1 MKFPLNLVISIF
13 VLILAL
19 TQCSDPID
27 PTIKFAEGDPFTSTI
42 VPSEFI
48 ELDATQDNVVEGEK
62 GTVIVCP
69 KGCFVDENGKP
80 VDGKVQIELSES
92 YALEDCVLS
101 NLTTVSN
108 GAPLETDGMIYLN
121 ATSDGR
127 QVRINKDIPLYI
139 EMPTAMR
146 KPGMMVYK
154 GVRDEQGD
162 MNWVSPKPVDEFLTT
177 VDIQSLDFLPEA
189 FQWTL
194 ELNMPYKEYKAATKQ
209 LAESLYYQLAVANV
223 ADLTKGLIATDYNEP
238 HFNENKEV
246 KNGAYTDQSFVV
258 EKSGINLTDTI
269 AADGFEGIDPAAV
282 KAIKTEKY
290 QNTFIAT
297 REFEARLKIIF
308 KTCDNEILDLYVNN
322 LEKNLYELDSIAA
335 TMIPE
340 MTEAGHYIEAFK
352 NFAAQRRTN
361 VRQADKYAALL
372 KGHYEKQRNAIRQE
386 LESQSAKR
394 LTDLQKENDQVQK
407 VADEYKKLL
416 FKRESYRMETY
427 GFQWS
432 ETGWINIDTGETPKA
447 WSVGVPEG
455 IMVSNGAEF
464 DRVYTY
470 FLYTG
475 IKSLY
480 RLNST
485 NKVDFYSGSGPDAGM
500 IIPKEGTGVLLAI
513 GYKGESPSIALV
525 EHDLSKPLNVKLTLA
540 AATLKQVKNTI
551 ARYDRY
557 GISNSIKVDQ
567 EYQYV
572 FYKEQQRQEALM
584 DEARLTSHLRAIAFP
599 CGPEAGGTYPMP
611 N

>member
-1 MKFPLNLVISIF
+1 
-13 VLILAL
+13 
-19 TQCSDPID
+19 
-27 PTIKFAEGDPFTSTI
+27 
-42 VPSEFI
+42 
-48 ELDATQDNVVEGEK
+48 
-62 GTVIVCP
+62 
-69 KGCFVDENGKP
+69 
-80 VDGKVQIELSES
+80 
-92 YALEDCVLS
+92 

-162 MNWVSPKPVDEFLTT
+162 MNWVSPKPVDDFLTT

-194 ELNMPYKEYKAATKQ
+194 ELNMPYKEYKIATKQ
-209 LAESLYYQLAVANV
+209 LAESLYYQLAVSKV
-223 ADLTKGLIATDYNEP
+223 ADLTDGLIATDYNEP
-238 HFNENKEV
+238 HFNKNKEV

-258 EKSGINLTDTI
+258 EKSGINRADTI
-269 AADGFEGIDPAAV
+269 ATDGFEGIDPAAV
-282 KAIKTEKY
+282 KAIKSEKY

-297 REFEARLKIIF
+297 REFEARLKLIF
-308 KTCDNEILDLYVNN
+308 NTCNNDILDLYVNN
-322 LEKNLYELDSIAA
+322 LEQNLYELDSIAA
-335 TMIPE
+335 TMIDE
-340 MTEAGHYIEAFK
+340 MTEAGHCIEAFK

-361 VRQADKYAALL
+361 VRQADKYANLL
-372 KGHYEKQRNAIRQE
+372 KGYYERQRNTIRQE
-386 LESQSAKR
+386 LELQRTNR
-394 LTDLQKENDQVQK
+394 LNSLQNESDQVQK

-432 ETGWINIDTGETPKA
+432 DTGWINIDTGETPKG
-447 WSVGVPEG
+447 WSVGIPEG
-455 IMVSNGAEF
+455 IVVSNGAEF

-480 RLNST
+480 RLNSK
-485 NKVDFYSGSGPDAGM
+485 NKVDFYSGSGPNEGM
-500 IIPKEGTGVLLAI
+500 IIPKEGTAVLLAI
-513 GYKGESPSIALV
+513 GYKGESAAIAV
-525 EHDLSKPLNVKLTLA
+525 AEHDLGKPLSVKLTLA
-540 AATLKQVKNTI
+540 ASTLKQVKNTI

-557 GISNSIKVDQ
+557 GNNNSIKVDQ

-572 FYKEQQRQEALM
+572 FYREQQRQEALLN
-584 DEARLTSHLRAIAFP
+584 EAQLLAELMAVAFP
-599 CGPEAGGTYPMP
+599 CGREE
-611 N
+611 